1 MHTQTTT
8 PNWREHYEEKMQS
21 LNKSKYIPPPY
32 FQLGFAMGGVST
44 TDSFSTQLGFDTPSP
59 TDGD

>member
-21 LNKSKYIPPPY
+21 LNKSKYTPPI
-32 FQLGFAMGGVST
+32 SN
-44 TDSFSTQLGFDTPSP
+44 
-59 TDGD
+59 